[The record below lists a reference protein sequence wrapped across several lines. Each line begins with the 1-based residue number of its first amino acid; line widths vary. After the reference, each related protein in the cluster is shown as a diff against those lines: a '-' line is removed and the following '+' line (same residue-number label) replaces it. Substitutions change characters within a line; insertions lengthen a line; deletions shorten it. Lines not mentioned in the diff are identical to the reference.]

1 MPSFNLTDTQEMM
14 VATARDF
21 GRAVLEPA
29 ETALDKM
36 ASPTE
41 AFASETYKKAM
52 AGAFQLG
59 FHKMTLG
66 QQVGGLGLDHATVGM
81 VWEELA
87 RHGVGFAA
95 SLVASSVVPQLISFL
110 APDNKRLIDRYV
122 LPFCEDT
129 TGTHLTAWGSSEP
142 AVGSDGKRY
151 HDLSVHHRTS
161 ARRGHE
167 GWILDGEK
175 SAFVSNGGLAKSLVV
190 FACTDKSK
198 GLCGSGAFVVPADAP
213 GVVRGRAEDRL
224 GMRALNQASLSFDA
238 VAVPDDHLI
247 FPPSDAYPMLH
258 HAIVTVGNLA
268 TGYLA
273 LGLMRAAYE
282 EALAYAKTRV
292 QGGKPIVEHQLV
304 AKKLFDAH
312 AAIESTRALLWKG
325 SWHTTES
332 FPGDLKT
339 SITAKIL
346 ATRNAIEHTT
356 AMVQVLGG
364 YGITRD
370 YKLEKYLRDAMLL
383 PIMDG
388 TNDTLML
395 QVTPLL

>member
-14 VATARDF
+14 IATARDF
-21 GRAVLEPA
+21 GRQVLEPA
-29 ETALDKM
+29 EIALDKM
-36 ASPTE
+36 EPTE
-41 AFASETYKKAM
+41 AFASETYRKAM
-52 AGAFQLG
+52 ASAYQLG
-59 FHKMTLG
+59 FHKMALS
-66 QQVGGLGLDHATVGM
+66 QQVGGLGLDHATIGM

-87 RHGVGFAA
+87 RYGVGFAA

-110 APDNKRLIDRYV
+110 APDNKRLIERYV
-122 LPFCEDT
+122 VPFCEDT

-151 HDLSVHHRTS
+151 ADLSVHHRTS
-161 ARRGHE
+161 ARKGHE
-167 GWILDGEK
+167 GWILDGTK

-213 GVVRGRAEDRL
+213 GVSLGRAEDRL
-224 GMRALNQASLSFDA
+224 GLRTLNQASVTLDA

-273 LGLMRAAYE
+273 LGLMRAAFE
-282 EALAYAKTRV
+282 EALAYAKVRV

-312 AAIESTRALLWKG
+312 TAIESTRALLWKG

-346 ATRNAIEHTT
+346 ATRSAIEHTT

>member
-1 MPSFNLTDTQEMM
+1 MPSFNLSDTQEMM
-14 VATARDF
+14 IATARDF
-21 GRAVLEPA
+21 GRQVLEPA
-29 ETALDKM
+29 EIALDKM
-36 ASPTE
+36 EPTE
-41 AFASETYKKAM
+41 AFASETYRKAM
-52 AGAFQLG
+52 AGAYQLG
-59 FHKMTLG
+59 FHKMALS
-66 QQVGGLGLDHATVGM
+66 QQFGGLGLDHATIGM

-110 APDNKRLIDRYV
+110 APDNRRLIDRYV
-122 LPFCEDT
+122 VPFCEDT

-142 AVGSDGKRY
+142 AVGSDGKNY
-151 HDLSVHHRTS
+151 DDLRVHHRTS
-161 ARRGHE
+161 ARKGAG
-167 GWILDGEK
+167 GWVLDGTK
-175 SAFVSNGGLAKSLVV
+175 SAFVSNGGLAKSFVV

-213 GVVRGRAEDRL
+213 GVTRGRAEDRL
-224 GMRALNQASLSFDA
+224 GLRTLNQASVTLDA
-238 VAVPDDHLI
+238 VSVPDDHLI

-273 LGLMRAAYE
+273 LGLMRAAFE
-282 EALAYAKTRV
+282 EALAYAKVRV

-312 AAIESTRALLWKG
+312 TAIESTRALLWKG

-346 ATRNAIEHTT
+346 ATSKAIEHTT

-370 YKLEKYLRDAMLL
+370 YKLERYLRDAMLL